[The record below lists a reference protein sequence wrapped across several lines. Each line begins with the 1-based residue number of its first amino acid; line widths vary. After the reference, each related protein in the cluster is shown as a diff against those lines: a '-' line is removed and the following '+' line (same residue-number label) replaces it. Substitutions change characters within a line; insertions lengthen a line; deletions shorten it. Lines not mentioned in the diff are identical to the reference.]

1 MQPRRGPPSH
11 RQTHHLPPQ
20 QIPWPNATIGAMNL
34 DTRIKFRHLLCFLEI
49 ARQSSFAKAADALS
63 ISQPAISKTLKELED
78 LLQTRLFDRD
88 KSGVE
93 LTPAGVRF
101 MRYAGP
107 CVQALRDGVS
117 TLRGEPDEAPQ
128 VRIGVLSTVESQ
140 LLPEVLCRL
149 HGRHAALVVSVA
161 TGPGSYLLSQLHVG
175 DLDLVIGR
183 MTDSPQIQGLA
194 FEHLYSE
201 SMTLVVRPGHPLLA
215 TVRIEPEWVGG
226 YPLVL
231 PLAGTT
237 IRKHADS
244 LFVQCAIE
252 PSPQRLET
260 LSPTLSR
267 RYVQSSDAIWVA
279 PRDAVLLDIGRGEL
293 CELELGVQEPG
304 GSVGICS
311 NAALPMALPAQWL
324 CEVVREVAAEYRRR

>member
-1 MQPRRGPPSH
+1 
-11 RQTHHLPPQ
+11 
-20 QIPWPNATIGAMNL
+20 MNL

-49 ARQSSFAKAADALS
+49 ARQGSFAKAADAVA
-63 ISQPAISKTLKELED
+63 ITQPAISKTLKELED
-78 LLQTRLFDRD
+78 LLQTRLFERGRQ
-88 KSGVE
+88 GVE

-107 CVQALRDGVS
+107 CVQALREGVS
-117 TLRGEPDEAPQ
+117 TLRGEEHAPPQ
-128 VRIGVLSTVESQ
+128 VRVGVLSTVES
-140 LLPEVLCRL
+140 LLMPEVICRL
-149 HGRHAALVVSVA
+149 HQRHAALVVSVS
-161 TGPGSYLLSQLHVG
+161 TGPSAHLLAQLHVG

-183 MTDSPQIQGLA
+183 MTDSPQIQGLL

-201 SMTLVVRPGHPLLA
+201 SMSLVVRPGHPLLA
-215 TVRIEPEWVGG
+215 RPTVERSLLGD

-252 PSPQRLET
+252 QPRQRLET
-260 LSPTLSR
+260 LSPALSR
-267 RYVQSSDAIWVA
+267 RYVQGSDAIWVA
-279 PRDAVLLDIGRGEL
+279 PRDAVRVDLDRGEL
-293 CELELGVQEPG
+293 CELDLGVSEPG

-311 NAALPMALPAQWL
+311 NAALPLPLPAQWL
-324 CEVVREVAAEYRRR
+324 CEVLREVAAQYRDGAYP

>member
-1 MQPRRGPPSH
+1 MPP
-11 RQTHHLPPQ
+11 
-20 QIPWPNATIGAMNL
+20 MNL

-49 ARQSSFAKAADALS
+49 ARHGSFAKAADAVA

-78 LLQTRLFDRD
+78 LLETRLFERD

-93 LTPAGVRF
+93 LTPAGIRF
-101 MRYAGP
+101 MRYAAP

-117 TLRGEPDEAPQ
+117 TLRNEEHAPPQ
-128 VRIGVLSTVESQ
+128 VRVGILSTVESQ
-140 LLPEVLCRL
+140 LMPQVLGRL
-149 HGRHAALVVSVA
+149 HSRHAALVVSVA
-161 TGPGSYLLSQLHVG
+161 TGPGAYLLGQLHVG

-183 MTDSPQIQGLA
+183 MTDSPQIQGLI

-201 SMTLVVRPGHPLLA
+201 AMTLVVRTGHPLLG
-215 TVRIEPEWVGG
+215 RQPLDRSQIGR

-252 PSPQRLET
+252 PPQQRVET

-267 RYVQSSDAIWVA
+267 RYVQTSDAIWVA
-279 PRDAVLLDIGRGEL
+279 PRDAVRLDVSQGEL
-293 CELELGVQEPG
+293 HELDLGVSEPG

-311 NAALPMALPAQWL
+311 NAARALPLPAQWL
-324 CEVVREVAAEYRRR
+324 CDAVREVVSEYRERGDSGV